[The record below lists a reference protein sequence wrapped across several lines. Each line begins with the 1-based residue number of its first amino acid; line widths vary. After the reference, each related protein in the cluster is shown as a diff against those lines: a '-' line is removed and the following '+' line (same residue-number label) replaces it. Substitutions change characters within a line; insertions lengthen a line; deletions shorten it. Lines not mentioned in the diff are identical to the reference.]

1 MNSYT
6 PKTLMEYGKRL
17 ADESKY
23 GFGETLMRIAHQWE
37 LSLAAEREECA
48 RVCDRLFDPDYVR
61 DADECA
67 AAIRANNQGARK

>member
-17 ADESKY
+17 DAESKY
-23 GFGETLMRIAHQWE
+23 GLGETLMCIAHQWE

-48 RVCDRLFDPDYVR
+48 RVCDRLFDHGYVR
-61 DADECA
+61 DADKCG
-67 AAIRANNQGARK
+67 AAIRARLD